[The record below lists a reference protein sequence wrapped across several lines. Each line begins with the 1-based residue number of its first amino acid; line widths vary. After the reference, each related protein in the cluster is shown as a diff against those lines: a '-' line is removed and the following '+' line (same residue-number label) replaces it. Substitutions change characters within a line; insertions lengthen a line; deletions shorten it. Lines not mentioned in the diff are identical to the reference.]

1 MYPLELN
8 KDTET
13 AEIQSNAELQEV
25 VIEQQDAE
33 VVNLVIL
40 PETDAV
46 EPEAEP
52 VAMIITEPEAEPVAM
67 IVTETETETEAE
79 PVIESVAAKADVMD
93 SESEN
98 STEQAPSADAYPLYT
113 PSELVST
120 LRELLEGDVSAIRDH
135 VELIKQTFYRKHK
148 AMEDEAMK
156 QFVEN
161 GGEENTFVPDKD
173 PLEEELKALLN
184 SYKQKKALLQAH
196 EESERVNNL
205 MQKKHILERM
215 DVLVKSND
223 DVSAHV
229 NEFRELQKKW
239 KAIGQVPAS
248 HVSESWKSYSAMQ
261 DSFWDLIKINNE
273 LRDYDFR
280 KNYEAK
286 ILICET
292 AEKLAEDDDIVGS
305 FRQLQKLHDE
315 WRELGPVSREH
326 REVIWE
332 RFKQASSIINRKHQS
347 HFDEIRMLEDDNLLA
362 KTALCEKI
370 EMLDFSTLNTYKAWD
385 EATQTI
391 MNWQEEWRAIGF
403 APRKANHRIFER
415 YRAACDAFFNAKATF
430 YKASKNTLN
439 ENLEKKKALCEKA
452 EALKDSTDWKET
464 ADQLIKLQKEWKM
477 IGPVVKRY
485 SDEVWKRF
493 ITACDYFFEQKQKNS
508 TDQRSVEA
516 ENLSKKK
523 ALIAKIKALNEP
535 AIPNSQEVLATLR
548 SYISEWNEIGFVP
561 FREKDKIY
569 KEYRSVVDQ
578 LFEVLNVD
586 SNQRRLDTFKTNL
599 RDMGSMGESKLIRER
614 EKLMRAYEHLKSEI
628 ATYENNIGFLTAKNK
643 KGSGVIRDM
652 ERKIESLKE
661 EAALIEQKIS
671 LIEASI

>member
-1 MYPLELN
+1 MDPLELN
-8 KDTET
+8 KETET
-13 AEIQSNAELQEV
+13 AEVQNNAELQEE
-25 VIEQQDAE
+25 VIEQQEAE
-33 VVNLVIL
+33 VENQVSL
-40 PETDAV
+40 PEV
-46 EPEAEP
+46 SPEPES
-52 VAMIITEPEAEPVAM
+52 EPETVP
-67 IVTETETETEAE
+67 ETETETELQ
-79 PVIESVAAKADVMD
+79 
-93 SESEN
+93 SESE
-98 STEQAPSADAYPLYT
+98 SESESVPSADAYPLYT

-120 LRELLEGDVSAIRDH
+120 LRDLLDGDVLAIREH
-135 VELIKQTFYRKHK
+135 VELIKQTFYKKHK
-148 AMEDEAMK
+148 AAVEEARK
-156 QFVEN
+156 QFVED
-161 GGEENTFVPDKD
+161 GGEESAFVPEKD
-173 PLEEELKALLN
+173 PLEDEMKGLLN
-184 SYKQKKALLQAH
+184 EYKLKKASLQAREDAERENNLLQK
-196 EESERVNNL
+196 
-205 MQKKHILERM
+205 QHILERM

-239 KAIGQVPAS
+239 KSIGQVPAT
-248 HVSESWKSYSAMQ
+248 HVNELWKSYSAMQ

-273 LRDYDFR
+273 LREYDFR

-292 AEKLAEDDDIVGS
+292 AEKLAEDNDIVGS

-326 REVIWE
+326 REEIWE

-347 HFDEIRMLEDDNLLA
+347 HFDEIRKLEDDNLVA

-370 EMLDFSTLNTYKAWD
+370 EALDFSTLNTYKAWD

-415 YRAACDAFFNAKATF
+415 YRAACDAFFNAKAAF
-430 YKASKNTLN
+430 YKEAKSTLN

-452 EALKDSTDWKET
+452 EALKDSTNWKET
-464 ADQLIKLQKEWKM
+464 ADELIKLQKEWKT

-493 ITACDYFFEQKQKNS
+493 IAACDYFFEQKQKNS
-508 TDQRSVEA
+508 TDQRSVEM

-523 ALIAKIKALNEP
+523 AVISKIKELNAPEITNP
-535 AIPNSQEVLATLR
+535 QEALATLR
-548 SYISEWNEIGFVP
+548 SLISEWNEIGFVP

-569 KEYRSVVDQ
+569 KEYRSAVDQ
-578 LFEVLNVD
+578 MFEVLNVD
-586 SNQRRLDTFKTNL
+586 ANQRRIDTFKSNL
-599 RDMGSMGESKLIRER
+599 KDMSSKGENKLLRER
-614 EKLMRAYEHLKSEI
+614 EKLVRAYEHLKSEI

-652 ERKIESLKE
+652 ERKIEALKE
-661 EAALIEQKIS
+661 EATLIEQKIS
-671 LIEASI
+671 LIEENL